1 LLSLDRQ
8 EPLQSVKVLH
18 LDDSPSQ
25 LNLTKLII
33 ERIDPGLFIEK
44 ISSIKE
50 ALKRLREE
58 DFDCII
64 SDYDLPTMNG
74 VSSL

>member
-1 LLSLDRQ
+1 MLSLDRQ

>member
-1 LLSLDRQ
+1 
-8 EPLQSVKVLH
+8 VKVLH